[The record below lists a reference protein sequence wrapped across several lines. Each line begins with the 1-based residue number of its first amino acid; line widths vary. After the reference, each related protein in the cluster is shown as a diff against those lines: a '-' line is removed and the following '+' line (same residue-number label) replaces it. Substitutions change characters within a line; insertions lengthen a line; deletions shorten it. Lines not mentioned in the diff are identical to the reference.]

1 MSRHDCL
8 FLNIQIVFQLHE
20 RARTTSL
27 RRLLEWPFTM
37 RNQSCRNFAVLLQL
51 PTWKWIILCDE
62 NQIWHLKNFWFCD
75 DFLCKTLIFLS
86 LQWLESVYFVSRY
99 CCKVSVCQILP
110 RLICKWNYETQLS
123 KAKHKT
129 KILSDITGL
138 LWSTK

>member
-1 MSRHDCL
+1 MSISQHSNCL
-8 FLNIQIVFQLHE
+8 SASRKGQDHFPTKIIGV
-20 RARTTSL
+20 A
-27 RRLLEWPFTM
+27 FTM

-62 NQIWHLKNFWFCD
+62 NQIWHLNNFWFFD

-86 LQWLESVYFVSRY
+86 SKWMESVYFVSRY